1 MRDIV
6 ADLHLHSKYSRAVSP
21 QMVLS
26 VMSNFAKQKGI
37 DLITASDFTHPLW
50 FKEIKNELEEVN
62 DGIYCLKSGEKVTKF
77 LLSTEISCIYTQKGK
92 GRRVHNLIFAPNLQ
106 TVEKINKE
114 MIRRGF
120 NLGSDGR
127 PIIGLSSKNLL
138 QLIMEVDERCFLIPC
153 HIWTP
158 WFGIYGQMSGFE
170 SLSEAFEDLASY
182 VYGIET
188 GLSSDPQM
196 NWQIEELK
204 TRSILSFSDAHSP
217 AKIGREAT
225 VFVSKDE
232 NLKNDFSFNDIRL
245 AIMQKNPNLKI
256 GYTIEFYPEEGK
268 YHFSGHR
275 NCNVTMTPLE
285 QAENGGI
292 CPVCKRTVTDGVLR
306 RVDELSSVKI
316 EAKKKEN
323 DEKLVW
329 YLDPEKN
336 HPPFV
341 KIVPLIEII
350 AESQNVMIGS
360 KKVKEIY
367 DNLILNLG
375 SEFDILLKIEIS
387 KIKELAGERIADG
400 IEKVRQG
407 NIVIK
412 PGYDG
417 VFGIVKIWD
426 QENKSH
432 SNITKEV
439 KDISQLEINFWNFRS
454 YNRNCRIWNAYGN
467 FPFYSNVFWNR

>member
-1 MRDIV
+1 MNDIV

-21 QMVLS
+21 QMVLP
-26 VMSNFAKQKGI
+26 VMSTFARQKGI
-37 DLITASDFTHPLW
+37 NLITASDFTHPLW
-50 FKEIKNELEEVN
+50 FREIENELEEVN
-62 DGIYCLKSGEKVTKF
+62 DGIYGLKIEHELDNRTSF

-106 TVEKINKE
+106 TAEKINKE
-114 MIRRGF
+114 MMQRGF

-138 QLIMEVDERCFLIPC
+138 QLIMEIDERCFLIPC
-153 HIWTP
+153 HVWTP

-170 SLSEAFEDLASY
+170 SLDEAFEDLAPY

-188 GLSSDPQM
+188 GLSSDPEM
-196 NWQIEELK
+196 NWSIKELK

-225 VFVSKDE
+225 VFIGANED
-232 NLKNDFSFNDIRL
+232 LKNNFTYDDIRS
-245 AIMQKNPNLKI
+245 AVMQKNLNFKI

-275 NCNVTMTPLE
+275 NCNITMTPEE
-285 QAENGGI
+285 QKENHGI
-292 CPVCKRTVTDGVLR
+292 CPVCKKPVTDGVLR
-306 RVDELSSVKI
+306 RVDQLSDSKVK
-316 EAKKKEN
+316 AKKKEN
-323 DEKLVW
+323 DQKLTW

-350 AESQNVMIGS
+350 AESQNVMVGS
-360 KKVKEIY
+360 KKVKEVY
-367 DNLILNLG
+367 DNLITVLG
-375 SEFDILLKIEIS
+375 SEFDILLKVEIS
-387 KIKELAGERIADG
+387 KIAQVAGVKIARG

-417 VFGIVKIWD
+417 VFGVVKIWD
-426 QENKSH
+426 KENESD
-432 SNITKEV
+432 NILEKNQDV
-439 KDISQLEINFWNFRS
+439 SQLGINF
-454 YNRNCRIWNAYGN
+454 
-467 FPFYSNVFWNR
+467 

>member
-1 MRDIV
+1 MNDIV

-26 VMSNFAKQKGI
+26 VMSIFARQKGI
-37 DLITASDFTHPLW
+37 NLITASDFTHPLW
-50 FKEIKNELEEVN
+50 FREIENELEEVS
-62 DGIYCLKSGEKVTKF
+62 DGIYGLKTERELDNRTSF
-77 LLSTEISCIYTQKGK
+77 LLSTEISCIYTQKVK

-106 TVEKINKE
+106 TAEKINKE
-114 MIRRGF
+114 MMQRGF
-120 NLGSDGR
+120 NLNSDGR

-138 QLIMEVDERCFLIPC
+138 QLIMEIDERCFLIPC
-153 HIWTP
+153 HVWTP

-170 SLSEAFEDLASY
+170 SLDEAFEDLAPY

-188 GLSSDPQM
+188 GLSSDPEM
-196 NWQIEELK
+196 NWSIKELK

-225 VFVSKDE
+225 VFIRKNEDLKD
-232 NLKNDFSFNDIRL
+232 NFTYDDIRF
-245 AIMQKNPNLKI
+245 AVMQKNLNFKI

-275 NCNVTMTPLE
+275 NCNITMTPEE
-285 QAENGGI
+285 QKESRGI
-292 CPVCKRTVTDGVLR
+292 CPVCKKPVTDGVLR
-306 RVDELSSVKI
+306 RVDQLSDSKVK
-316 EAKKKEN
+316 AKKKEN
-323 DEKLVW
+323 DQKLAW

-350 AESQNVMIGS
+350 AESQNVMVGS
-360 KKVKEIY
+360 KKVKEVY
-367 DNLILNLG
+367 DNLITALG
-375 SEFDILLKIEIS
+375 SEFDILLKVEIS
-387 KIKELAGERIADG
+387 KIAQVAGVKIAKG

-417 VFGIVKIWD
+417 VFGVVKIWD
-426 QENKSH
+426 KENENN
-432 SNITKEV
+432 NILEKTQDV
-439 KDISQLEINFWNFRS
+439 SQLGINF
-454 YNRNCRIWNAYGN
+454 
-467 FPFYSNVFWNR
+467 